1 MYEVSLV
8 FSLFSFIFVLI
19 IFSQSKLLSAFHPIT
34 YYLLFHG
41 FIFVFRPIVVFFGE
55 YDFIYRIFRFQPS
68 ISDKITVICASNI
81 GFLVFVYA
89 CWRAGNIPMKFKF
102 DRLADGER
110 KRLRPLFIW
119 VAAICVPIGAYSLA
133 LTWNSAVTT
142 GSAYSG
148 MVIDA
153 TSGHAINTENTGYV
167 VEAQLMLATC
177 GALIAWLLRFRL
189 LAVLPLV
196 LFVVFR
202 AGIGGRGPFIT
213 ALGSVGLLYLYEH
226 RLRFPNLRILFAL
239 PIIVL
244 FFNLVGDDRG
254 ASIRRLVAN
263 DVSSTTFGAN
273 RDRERFLEGMDFA
286 NMEYFEYLVYVIPQ
300 RSGTYGYFNDVLQ
313 VFTEPVPRA
322 IWPDKP
328 AGAPFSRIKFFEYGN
343 PVTMSF
349 SLPGEGWYSLGW
361 IGVIIWSGFCG
372 WALGWIY
379 RRFVNGAQSAFQTAA
394 YMVFIPTLTLAF
406 RDGQLVTVFRQA
418 LFFLMPVFVW
428 WCFARLIGVPKLAK
442 VRMLNARRL
451 RDLKD
456 DKLPRTLKSND
467 RNLPSAVAR
476 RRLALARTKLEQQS

>member
-1 MYEVSLV
+1 MYEVALTFSVLTFIIVLV
-8 FSLFSFIFVLI
+8 FFA
-19 IFSQSKLLSAFHPIT
+19 QSKLLSAFHPIT

-41 FIFVFRPIVVFFGE
+41 FIFVFRPIVAYFRD
-55 YDFIYRIFRFQPS
+55 YDMIYRIFRFQPS

-89 CWRAGNIPMKFKF
+89 CWRAGNTPMKFKI
-102 DRLADGER
+102 DSLADTER
-110 KRLRPLFIW
+110 KRLSPLFIW
-119 VAAICVPIGAYSLA
+119 VIAICVPIGAYSLA
-133 LTWNSAVTT
+133 LTWDAAVTT

-153 TSGHAINTENTGYV
+153 TSGHSINTENTGYV

-189 LAVLPLV
+189 LAVMPLV
-196 LFVVFR
+196 LFVAFR
-202 AGIGGRGPFIT
+202 AGIGGRGPFVA

-226 RLRFPNLRILFAL
+226 RLRFPNFRVLVAL
-239 PIIVL
+239 PIIVM
-244 FFNLVGDDRG
+244 FFNTVGDDRG
-254 ASIRRLVAN
+254 ASIRRLVAD
-263 DVSSTTFGAN
+263 DVSSSTFGAN

-343 PVTMSF
+343 PITMSF

-361 IGVIIWSGFCG
+361 IGVIIWSGVCG

-379 RRFVNGAQSAFQTAA
+379 RRFVNGAQSAFQTAT

-406 RDGQLVTVFRQA
+406 RDGQLVTVFRQS
-418 LFFLMPVFVW
+418 LFFFMPIFLW
-428 WCFARLIGVPKLAK
+428 WRIARLIGVPTLAK
-442 VRMLNARRL
+442 ARMINARRE
-451 RDLKD
+451 RDMKD
-456 DKLPRTLKSND
+456 GKLPRSLQPND
-467 RNLPSAVAR
+467 HNLPAAVAR
-476 RRLALARTKLEQQS
+476 RRLALAKVKLEQQD